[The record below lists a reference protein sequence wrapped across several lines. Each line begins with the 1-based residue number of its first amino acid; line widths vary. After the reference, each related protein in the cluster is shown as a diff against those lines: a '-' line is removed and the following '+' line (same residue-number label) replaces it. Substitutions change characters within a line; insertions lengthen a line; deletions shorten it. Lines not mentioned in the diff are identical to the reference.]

1 MRPGSNG
8 TVALLTASWGSGR
21 GAVRRLAPQSRLLAG
36 AIVLAACLTAPAGT
50 LPGVAFVGAVSAGW
64 IAACRM
70 PRAVIGR
77 LTLLGLALFLPYF
90 LLAPLLLGAPGAP
103 TSGNPLLHALA
114 VPWDVLVHGLAGML
128 VTAATMTTL
137 TVSDLRTGLAA
148 LRVPHIVAAIVLQ
161 IVHQTAALAEET
173 GRVVAA
179 VAVRGAS
186 GRGAAALKVLA
197 ALPRVWLPRIIE
209 RADRVAA
216 AMELRGFAETDLRRL
231 DRAPVSAADLAVL
244 AALAAALAL
253 AGALRWGW
261 AT

>member
-1 MRPGSNG
+1 MRAGSKG
-8 TVALLTASWGSGR
+8 PVGLLTPFLGLWGCGR
-21 GAVRRLAPQSRLLAG
+21 GPVIRLAPQSRLLAG

-50 LPGVAFVGAVSAGW
+50 LPGVAFIATVSAGW

-70 PRAVIGR
+70 PRAAVTSF
-77 LTLLGLALFLPYF
+77 TLLGLATLLPYF
-90 LLAPLLLGAPGAP
+90 LLAPLLLGGPGTRP
-103 TSGNPLLHALA
+103 FMHALA
-114 VPWDVLVHGLAGML
+114 VPWDVLVHGLSGML

-137 TVSDLRTGLAA
+137 SVSDLRAGLAA

-173 GRVVAA
+173 GRVAAA

-216 AMELRGFAETDLRRL
+216 AMELRGFAESDLRRF
-231 DRAPVSAADLAVL
+231 DRTPAAAADLAVL

-253 AGALRWGW
+253 AGALRWGGG
-261 AT
+261 A